1 MVALSIPAARSLDRP
16 ALEWGRDTEG
26 VPDFPGHAVFGQGKS
41 NGWILLLRLRLVIKG
56 WADEQKSFL
65 DHDYDW
71 QATRQWD
78 NQLHAAVV
86 RIQLAQG
93 LPERQADGIP
103 TLELWRQLW
112 T

>member
-1 MVALSIPAARSLDRP
+1 M
-16 ALEWGRDTEG
+16 
-26 VPDFPGHAVFGQGKS
+26 
-41 NGWILLLRLRLVIKG
+41 
-56 WADEQKSFL
+56 